1 MQTRVGVLRG
11 GVSEEYYNS
20 LKTGANVLRHLPPQ
34 FEGVD
39 ILIDRDGVWHRN
51 GFPEEPHQIIRHTDV
66 LYNALCGQDARLVGF
81 IEAHNLPLIGSGS
94 YTATLAF
101 SRPIARQIV
110 RKFGVLVPESI
121 LLTEE
126 NMLGKK
132 VSVGVIENFRGQKYY
147 TLFPMTFTDQEFSL
161 HTGLSQYEKEGVAEV
176 AIKVHQLLG
185 ARHYSS
191 SVFVVKKNGTPY
203 FLETNTHPVLMEG
216 SFFPLALKQVGCSIP
231 EFIKHTLKLALSR
244 GNFFGKSNSEL
255 WTVPDSNRRPPH
267 CKCGALPTKLTAPI
281 AQKLRHK

>member
-1 MQTRVGVLRG
+1 MLIRVGVIRG
-11 GVSEEYYNS
+11 GLGGWYDTS
-20 LKTGANVLRHLPPQ
+20 LKTGENVLRNLPAS

-39 ILIDRDGVWHRN
+39 ILVDRDGVWHRN
-51 GFPEEPHQIIRHTDV
+51 GFPEAPHQIIRHTDV
-66 LYNALCGQDARLVGF
+66 LYNALHGEDARLIEV
-81 IEAHNLPLIGSGS
+81 IEAHKFPFIGSGS
-94 YTATLAF
+94 YAATLAF
-101 SRPIARQIV
+101 NKPSARLVV
-110 RKFGVLVPESI
+110 RKFGVRVPESI

-267 CKCGALPTKLTAPI
+267 CKCGALPTKLTA
-281 AQKLRHK
+281 QS